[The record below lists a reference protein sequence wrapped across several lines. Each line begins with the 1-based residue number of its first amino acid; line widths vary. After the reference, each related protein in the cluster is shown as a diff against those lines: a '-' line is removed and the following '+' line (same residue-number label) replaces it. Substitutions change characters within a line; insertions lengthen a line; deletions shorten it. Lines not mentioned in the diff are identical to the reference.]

1 MSFHNEPLQWIR
13 FAVESISGQT
23 FQDFEL
29 IIVCDNPDH
38 NEGIAYIK
46 SLQDP
51 RIKFIKNPGNA
62 GPTKS
67 FNTAI
72 AAAEG
77 EYIARMDA
85 DDISLPERLET
96 QVNYLDSHPEV
107 SVCATDAHTIDKD
120 GKIIR
125 RNRYKQKKDIA
136 LMFIANCIAHPSVMF
151 RSSLLSVRNPL
162 YNEDYRYSQDYELWL
177 HLILKGHKIHT
188 LDKVLLH
195 YRKHSIQIST
205 DEKNAQIELA
215 RMAHREFIFNWLS
228 TKKIIN
234 NEHTNDI
241 KCMLWMSLQ
250 AYRSLNDAEDRH
262 LLTHVIYVLYYSIG
276 SLDWKYRIGYLINPP
291 MIPLRIKFIY
301 TWRLLF
307 SSKKRRNRISIA

>member
-107 SVCATDAHTIDKD
+107 SVCATDAHTI
-120 GKIIR
+120 
-125 RNRYKQKKDIA
+125 
-136 LMFIANCIAHPSVMF
+136 
-151 RSSLLSVRNPL
+151 
-162 YNEDYRYSQDYELWL
+162 
-177 HLILKGHKIHT
+177 
-188 LDKVLLH
+188 
-195 YRKHSIQIST
+195 
-205 DEKNAQIELA
+205 
-215 RMAHREFIFNWLS
+215 
-228 TKKIIN
+228 
-234 NEHTNDI
+234 
-241 KCMLWMSLQ
+241 
-250 AYRSLNDAEDRH
+250 
-262 LLTHVIYVLYYSIG
+262 
-276 SLDWKYRIGYLINPP
+276 
-291 MIPLRIKFIY
+291 
-301 TWRLLF
+301 
-307 SSKKRRNRISIA
+307 